1 MACKGICHRYK
12 AKKPGMNS
20 RYEAGQKHAPSA
32 PYLLTGMAA
41 IVPAVVILLEQD
53 PRERLQGTDS

>member
-1 MACKGICHRYK
+1 MRQDRNG
-12 AKKPGMNS
+12 
-20 RYEAGQKHAPSA
+20 APSA

-53 PRERLQGTDS
+53 PREQLQGTDS